1 MFVHYTEGHLTI
13 PPLLFTSSLNH
24 LLNTITK
31 ICNAGCFI
39 FLCYDHVSPLT
50 DAGRLFAVFF
60 GLIGIPLMF
69 ITAAD
74 IGKFLSEMVTRSYGK
89 FLELTRYLT
98 KKFFPPKNGQNQPPP
113 PRKTSQT
120 PEDILFGLDQGD
132 DDNPRVELP
141 IFAYF
146 GLILGYCAIGG
157 LLFNSFENGPV
168 WSFIHGFFFS
178 FNTITTIGL
187 GNVMVRNVVYLV
199 LIVIY
204 CIVGLA
210 VITMCVDLASAQL
223 KVLFTKLHYFGR
235 KFRGARSTFMTMSD
249 DIREAIRIIAALKK
263 NRPSKE
269 QITLEDIKK
278 FLEIEQQYMARP
290 FVPTDIQ
297 FLKWVDEDDLS
308 VSNRSGSFVG
318 VCPTPPPP
326 PQLPYASNG
335 TVGSASFMDST
346 MVYM

>member
-1 MFVHYTEGHLTI
+1 ML
-13 PPLLFTSSLNH
+13 
-24 LLNTITK
+24 
-31 ICNAGCFI
+31 
-39 FLCYDHVSPLT
+39 
-50 DAGRLFAVFF
+50 
-60 GLIGIPLMF
+60 

-89 FLELTRYLT
+89 FLEFSRFLT
-98 KKFFPPKNGQNQPPP
+98 KKFFPSKHSPESNHNASKRNSSQN
-113 PRKTSQT
+113 
-120 PEDILFGLDQGD
+120 PEDILFGLEPSEDED
-132 DDNPRVELP
+132 HRVELP

-157 LLFNSFENGPV
+157 LLFNSYENGPV

-187 GNVMVRNVVYLV
+187 GNVMVRDGFYLV

-263 NRPSKE
+263 SRPSKE

-278 FLEIEQQYMARP
+278 FLEVEQQYMARP
-290 FVPTDIQ
+290 FVPSEIN
-297 FLKWVDEDDLS
+297 FLKWVDDDDLS
-308 VSNRSGSFVG
+308 LSSKSLIA
-318 VCPTPPPP
+318 TPPPVP
-326 PQLPYASNG
+326 RPYTSNG
-335 TVGSASFMDST
+335 SVANVITDSVNVH
-346 MVYM
+346 M